1 MTTTSSSLPRATDTA
16 ATSGEQR
23 LHPVALTAALGALM
37 VPIMSFFSVNVA
49 LGEIGVELD
58 ASPGMLQLVVGAYG
72 VMYASLVVIGG
83 RLGDSYGRKRMLL
96 VGLTVF
102 AACSLVCAAAQ
113 SPLELVGAR
122 FLQGVSAAL
131 VAPQVLASIHAN
143 TEGQERTRALAW
155 FGATAGIATSL
166 AFLVGGSLA
175 GSDLGWRSVF
185 WINAPLSAVV
195 LAAVARWLPESK
207 APSRTALDWPG
218 AGLLFATMTL
228 LILPL
233 TEGRALGW
241 PTWTWVCLAGV
252 PVAATALVA
261 WQRRTERRGALPLVP
276 PSLFRFR
283 SIRVGLAVA
292 TPMFVTFG
300 GFMFIYSYMAGA
312 HGLTPLEIGVSLL
325 PMSAAFLVAS
335 IAAGR
340 LVPRLGASVL
350 TVGSLIGAIGFAW
363 LPQTIPGLS
372 TMAAFDPVDVAVPM
386 ALAGLG
392 FGLVWS
398 PIMGIVLSQVPGHL
412 AGLGGG
418 LLITVMQAGL
428 GFGSAVVGSIY
439 LGWGVADGFARTA
452 YFLAVAMVAVAAL
465 TRLLVARRG

>member
-1 MTTTSSSLPRATDTA
+1 MTTTSPPVPASAGTTA
-16 ATSGEQR
+16 PAADRR

-49 LGEIGVELD
+49 LGEIGVELG

-83 RLGDSYGRKRMLL
+83 RLGDSHGRKRMLVL
-96 VGLTVF
+96 GLAAF
-102 AACSLVCAAAQ
+102 AATSLVCAVAQ
-113 SPLELVGAR
+113 SPAQLVGAR

-143 TEGQERTRALAW
+143 TDGDHRTRALAW

-166 AFLVGGSLA
+166 AFLLGGSLA

-185 WINAPLSAVV
+185 WVNLPLAAVV
-195 LAAVARWLPESK
+195 LLAVARWLPESK
-207 APSRTALDWPG
+207 APSRTSLDWTG
-218 AGLLFATMTL
+218 AGLLFVTMTL

-241 PTWTWVCLAGV
+241 PAWTWISLAAV
-252 PVAATALVA
+252 PVAGAALVG
-261 WQRRTERRGALPLVP
+261 WQRRTERGGGLPLVP

-283 SIRVGLAVA
+283 SIAVGLGVA

-300 GFMFIYSYMAGA
+300 GFMFVYSYMAGA
-312 HGLTPLEIGVSLL
+312 HGLTPLRIGLSLL
-325 PMSAAFLVAS
+325 PMSAAFLAAS
-335 IAAGR
+335 IAGGR
-340 LVPRLGASVL
+340 LVPRYGASVL
-350 TVGSLIGAIGFAW
+350 TAGSLIAALGFAW
-363 LPQTIPGLS
+363 LPRSLDGAGALAP
-372 TMAAFDPVDVAVPM
+372 FDPTDVALPM

-392 FGLVWS
+392 LGLVWS
-398 PIMGIVLSQVPGHL
+398 PIMGVVLSQVPGHL

-428 GFGSAVVGSIY
+428 GFGSAVVGSVY

-452 YFLAVAMVAVAAL
+452 YLLAAAMVVVAAL
-465 TRLLVARRG
+465 TRLLGSRRA

>member
-1 MTTTSSSLPRATDTA
+1 MTTTSPSLPRATDTA
-16 ATSGEQR
+16 AAPGDRR
-23 LHPVALTAALGALM
+23 LHPAALAAALGALM

-49 LGEIGVELD
+49 LGEIGAELD

-83 RLGDSYGRKRMLL
+83 RLGDSHGRKRMLL
-96 VGLTVF
+96 IGLAVF

-143 TEGQERTRALAW
+143 SDGEHRTRALAW

-166 AFLVGGSLA
+166 AFLLGGSLA

-185 WINAPLSAVV
+185 WINGPLSVLV

-207 APSRTALDWPG
+207 APSRTPLDWAG
-218 AGLLFATMTL
+218 AGLLLGTMTL

-241 PTWTWVCLAGV
+241 PVWTWICLAAV
-252 PVAATALVA
+252 PVAAAALVG
-261 WQRRTERRGALPLVP
+261 WQRRTERRGGLPLVP

-300 GFMFIYSYMAGA
+300 GFMFVYSYMAGA
-312 HGLTPLEIGVSLL
+312 HGLTPLRIGLSLL

-340 LVPRLGASVL
+340 LVPRYGATVL
-350 TVGSLIGAIGFAW
+350 TVGSVIGALGFAW
-363 LPQTIPGLS
+363 LPQTVPGLS
-372 TMAAFDPVDVAVPM
+372 TMASFNPVDVALPM

-398 PIMGIVLSQVPGHL
+398 PIMGVVLSQVPGHL

-428 GFGSAVVGSIY
+428 GFGSAVVGSVY

-452 YFLAVAMVAVAAL
+452 YLLAVAMVAVAAL
-465 TRLLVARRG
+465 TRLLVSRRD